1 MALDKPYLDVPGTT
15 IFDAD
20 QSRKGYW
27 LNQFC
32 MSLMKDENRKR
43 FKADEDAYLA
53 EWPMTDEQRAAVRA
67 RDLNWMMRTGG
78 NIYFLSKLGAT
89 DGLSFQQMA
98 GSMTGMTEQQYRDMM
113 VGGGRSPEGNRFV
126 GEQGD
131 AQGPMSQ
138 SAAWKAWQEAEAQQ
152 KLADAVESADAAAK
166 DKPVGHARIT
176 ASVFSSHVP
185 AIGAAIDMGK
195 TGEPYWV
202 PMFKGY
208 DFSKQWMKENTP
220 DVIFLVYNDHAT
232 NFDLGIIPTFA
243 IGTAAEFEPADEGYG
258 PRPVPVVKGHPKLA
272 SHIAQSVI
280 QQDFDLTIVND
291 LKVDHGLTVPLNL
304 MFGTPS
310 EWPCK
315 VIPFAV
321 NVVQYPVPS
330 GKRCFALGQAIRR
343 AIESYDEPLKVQIWG
358 TGGMSHQLQGPRAGL
373 INAEWDNKFLDRL
386 IADPAELSTMPH
398 IDYVREAGS
407 EGIELVM
414 WLIARGAMA
423 DVAGGKPPKVAHRF
437 FHVPASNTAVG
448 HLILENA

>member
-1 MALDKPYLDVPGTT
+1 MALEKPYLNVPGTT

-32 MSLMKDENRKR
+32 MSLMQADNRTR

-98 GSMTGMTEQQYRDMM
+98 GSMTGMTEQQYREMM
-113 VGGGRSPEGNRFV
+113 LSGGRSPEGNRFV
-126 GEQGD
+126 GEDGN

-138 SAAWKAWQEAEAQQ
+138 SEAWKEWQAQHQ
-152 KLADAVESADAAAK
+152 LAQAITQADAASQNAAL
-166 DKPVGHARIT
+166 GQARIT
-176 ASVFSSHVP
+176 ASVFASHVP
-185 AIGAAIDMGK
+185 AIGAAVDHGK
-195 TGEPYWV
+195 TGDDYWA
-202 PMFKGY
+202 PMFKG
-208 DFSKQWMKENTP
+208 FEPSKEWMKKNTP

-232 NFDLGIIPTFA
+232 NFDLSVIPTFA

-258 PRPVPVVKGHPKLA
+258 PRPVPKVKGHPRLA
-272 SHIAQSVI
+272 AHIAQSVI

-304 MFGTPS
+304 MFGSPA
-310 EWPCK
+310 EWPCL
-315 VIPFAV
+315 VIPFHV

-330 GKRCFALGQAIRR
+330 GARCFALGQAIRK
-343 AIESYDEPLKVQIWG
+343 AIESYDEPLNVQIWG

-373 INAEWDNKFLDRL
+373 INAEWDNQFLDRL
-386 IADPAELSTMPH
+386 IADPKDLSTMPH

-423 DVAGGKPPKVAHRF
+423 DVAGGKAPTVAHRF

-448 HLILENA
+448 HLILENG

>member
-1 MALDKPYLDVPGTT
+1 MALEKPYLNVPGTT

-32 MSLMKDENRKR
+32 MSLMQADNRTR
-43 FKADEDAYLA
+43 FKQDEDAYLA

-98 GSMTGMTEQQYRDMM
+98 GSMTGMTEQQYREMM
-113 VGGGRSPEGNRFV
+113 LSGGRSPEGNRFV
-126 GEQGD
+126 GEDGN

-138 SAAWKAWQEAEAQQ
+138 SEAWKEWQAQHQ
-152 KLADAVESADAAAK
+152 LAQAITQADAASQNAAA
-166 DKPVGHARIT
+166 GQARIT
-176 ASVFSSHVP
+176 ASVFASHVP
-185 AIGAAIDMGK
+185 AIGAAVDHGK
-195 TGEPYWV
+195 TGDDYWA
-202 PMFKGY
+202 PMFKG
-208 DFSKQWMKENTP
+208 FEPSKEWMKKNTP

-232 NFDLGIIPTFA
+232 NFDLSVIPTFA

-258 PRPVPVVKGHPKLA
+258 PRPVPKVKGHPRLA
-272 SHIAQSVI
+272 AHIAQSVI

-304 MFGTPS
+304 MFGSPA
-310 EWPCK
+310 EWPCL
-315 VIPFAV
+315 VIPFHV

-330 GKRCFALGQAIRR
+330 GARCFALGQAIRK
-343 AIESYDEPLKVQIWG
+343 AIESYDEPLNVQIWG

-373 INAEWDNKFLDRL
+373 INAEWDNQFLDRL
-386 IADPAELSTMPH
+386 IADPKDLSTMPH

-423 DVAGGKPPKVAHRF
+423 DVAGGKAPTVAHRF

-448 HLILENA
+448 HLILENG

>member
-1 MALDKPYLDVPGTT
+1 MALEKPYLNVPGTT

-32 MSLMKDENRKR
+32 MSLMQADNRTR

-98 GSMTGMTEQQYRDMM
+98 GSMTGMTEQQYRAMM
-113 VGGGRSPEGNRFV
+113 LSGGRSPEGNRFV
-126 GEQGD
+126 GEDGD

-138 SAAWKAWQEAEAQQ
+138 SDAWKEWQARQQLAQAIEQ
-152 KLADAVESADAAAK
+152 ADAASQNVT
-166 DKPVGHARIT
+166 PGQARIT
-176 ASVFSSHVP
+176 ASVYSSHVP
-185 AIGAAIDMGK
+185 AIGAAVDHGK
-195 TGEPYWV
+195 TGDDYWA
-202 PMFKGY
+202 PMFKG
-208 DFSKQWMKENTP
+208 FEPSKDWMKKNTP

-232 NFDLGIIPTFA
+232 NFDLSVIPTFA

-258 PRPVPVVKGHPKLA
+258 PRPVPKVKGHPRLA

-304 MFGTPS
+304 MFGSPA
-310 EWPCK
+310 EWPCL
-315 VIPFAV
+315 VIPFHV

-330 GKRCFALGQAIRR
+330 GARCFALGQAIRK
-343 AIESYDEPLKVQIWG
+343 AIESYDEPLNVQIWG

-373 INAEWDNKFLDRL
+373 INAEWDNAFLDRL
-386 IADPAELSTMPH
+386 IADPKGLSTMPH

-423 DVAGGKPPKVAHRF
+423 DVAGGKAPTVAHRF

-448 HLILENA
+448 HLILENG

>member
-1 MALDKPYLDVPGTT
+1 MALEKPYLNVPGTT

-32 MSLMKDENRKR
+32 MSLMQADNRTR
-43 FKADEDAYLA
+43 FKQDEDAYLA

-98 GSMTGMTEQQYRDMM
+98 GSMTGMTEQQYREMM
-113 VGGGRSPEGNRFV
+113 LSGGRSPEGNRFV
-126 GEQGD
+126 GEDGN

-138 SAAWKAWQEAEAQQ
+138 SEAWKEWQAQHQ
-152 KLADAVESADAAAK
+152 LAQAITQADAASQNAAL
-166 DKPVGHARIT
+166 GQARIT
-176 ASVFSSHVP
+176 ASVFASHVP
-185 AIGAAIDMGK
+185 AIGAAVDHGK
-195 TGEPYWV
+195 TGDDYWA
-202 PMFKGY
+202 PMFKG
-208 DFSKQWMKENTP
+208 FEPSKEWMKKNTP

-232 NFDLGIIPTFA
+232 NFDLSVIPTFA

-258 PRPVPVVKGHPKLA
+258 PRPVPKVKGHPRLA
-272 SHIAQSVI
+272 AHIAQSVI

-304 MFGTPS
+304 MFGSPA
-310 EWPCK
+310 EWPCL
-315 VIPFAV
+315 VIPFHV

-330 GKRCFALGQAIRR
+330 GARCFALGQAIRK
-343 AIESYDEPLKVQIWG
+343 AIESYDEPLNVQIWG

-373 INAEWDNKFLDRL
+373 INAEWDNAFLDRL
-386 IADPAELSTMPH
+386 ISDPKDLSTMPH

-423 DVAGGKPPKVAHRF
+423 DVAGGKAPTVAHRF

-448 HLILENA
+448 HLILENG